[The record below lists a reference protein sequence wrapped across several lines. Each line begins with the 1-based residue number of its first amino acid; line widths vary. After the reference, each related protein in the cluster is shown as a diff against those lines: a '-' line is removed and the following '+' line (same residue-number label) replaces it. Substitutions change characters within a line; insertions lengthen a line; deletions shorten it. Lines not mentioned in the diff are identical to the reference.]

1 MVGRPFHPHVGAGQV
16 GVLVPQLLVLV
27 LVLVLVLF
35 LFLVLVRVLVLA
47 PLHLVLVRAPSC
59 GHLPHGLASQRST
72 SASAAHLGRP
82 HVLHSRCRRRWI
94 QHRPLL
100 VPFSLIR
107 LTGFLHDQERTPQQ
121 PADFLMSTGR
131 LLI

>member
-1 MVGRPFHPHVGAGQV
+1 MVGCPFHPHVGAGQV
-16 GVLVPQLLVLV
+16 GVLVPLLLV

-35 LFLVLVRVLVLA
+35 LFLVLAPLHLHLVLVLVLA
-47 PLHLVLVRAPSC
+47 PSY
-59 GHLPHGLASQRST
+59 GSLPHRLAGPRSM

-82 HVLHSRCRRRWI
+82 RVLRSLCRRRWF

-100 VPFSLIR
+100 VSFSLIR

-121 PADFLMSTGR
+121 PADFLVSAGR